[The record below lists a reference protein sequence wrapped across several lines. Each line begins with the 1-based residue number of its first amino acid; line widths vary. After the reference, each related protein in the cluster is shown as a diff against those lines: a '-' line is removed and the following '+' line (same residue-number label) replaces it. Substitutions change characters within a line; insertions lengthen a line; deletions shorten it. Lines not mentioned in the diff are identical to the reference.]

1 MAFGLPG
8 YTSIYIL
15 CIYLSR
21 VSSEVMFFGSARAKP
36 KDQYEAGGLQRGPRA
51 AADNWGGALPE
62 FPDLRIPGFGI
73 FIPGIADYK
82 SLYPW
87 NPNWGPLF

>member
-15 CIYLSR
+15 CTYLSR

-73 FIPGIADYK
+73 FIHEFITHLILTMWVKGQ
-82 SLYPW
+82 
-87 NPNWGPLF
+87 